1 MQPILIEPK
10 DLAEFNLISALFQK
24 MNIRMKTLNLSDE
37 EREDLGLLML
47 MDEVDWNET
56 VPVEDVLAKLR
67 KRQQKT

>member
-47 MDEVDWNET
+47 MNEVDWNET

>member
-10 DLAEFNLISALFQK
+10 DLAEYNLISALFQK

-47 MDEVDWNET
+47 MNEVDWNET

-67 KRQQKT
+67 KRQQTT

>member
-10 DLAEFNLISALFQK
+10 DLAEYNLISALFQK

-47 MDEVDWNET
+47 MNEVDWNET

>member
-10 DLAEFNLISALFQK
+10 DLAEYNLISALFQK

-67 KRQQKT
+67 KRQQAT